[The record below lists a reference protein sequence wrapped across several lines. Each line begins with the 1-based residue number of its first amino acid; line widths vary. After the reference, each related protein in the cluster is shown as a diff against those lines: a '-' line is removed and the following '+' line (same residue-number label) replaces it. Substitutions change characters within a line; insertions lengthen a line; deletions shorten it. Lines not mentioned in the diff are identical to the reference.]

1 MMTSNILIKQKLFN
15 PWHFVWLSIVI
26 SELFTAFFNT
36 IQSFLWFGKISPEL
50 LVIGTIDAAFV
61 PMIVAPIVI
70 YFIKQTDEL
79 KNLNKQLYQEITE
92 RRRIE
97 QEKDNLYNERLTE
110 KERLL
115 MDLHDGVG
123 GITTN
128 IYLLSELSQKM
139 QDIGDI
145 KKTLSTISQCS
156 RDGLSEI
163 RNLMQSLDSNTLSWQ
178 ALTVTLR
185 SEGAAM
191 VEPHGI
197 RFEIETAVDDIPVQP
212 GSLLWVNLL
221 RIYKEALTNAIK
233 HAQARSIA
241 VTLNVGNQGLVL
253 HVKDDGIG
261 WDGTTKCGRGSSFM
275 KKRAEEVS
283 GAVTVAVL
291 EKGTQVS
298 VRIPIL

>member
-1 MMTSNILIKQKLFN
+1 MKYTLFTKQRSFN
-15 PWHFVWLSIVI
+15 PWHFVWISVVI
-26 SELFTAFFNT
+26 SELFTALFN
-36 IQSFLWFGKISPEL
+36 IVQSFLWFGEISLQL
-50 LVIGTIDAAFV
+50 LIIGMIDAAFV
-61 PMIVAPIVI
+61 PLIVAPIVI

-79 KNLNKQLYQEITE
+79 KNLNKRLNQEIVE

-97 QEKDNLYNERLTE
+97 QEKDKLYHERITE

-128 IYLLSELSQKM
+128 IFLLSELAQKM
-139 QDIGDI
+139 QDIENV
-145 KKTLSTISQCS
+145 KKTLTTISQCS
-156 RDGLSEI
+156 QEGISEI
-163 RNLMQSLDSNTLSWQ
+163 RNLMRSLDSNALSWQ
-178 ALTVTLR
+178 GLAVALR

-197 RFEIETAVDDIPVQP
+197 RFTIETTMGDVSLQP

-233 HAQARSIA
+233 HARAGSTT
-241 VTLNVGNQGLVL
+241 VTLHVDSQGLALV
-253 HVKDDGIG
+253 VRDDGIG
-261 WDGTTKCGRGSSFM
+261 WDGKTQCGRGSSFM
-275 KKRAEEVS
+275 KKRAEDVK
-283 GAVTVAVL
+283 GALTVAAL

-298 VRIPIL
+298 VIIPILS

>member
-1 MMTSNILIKQKLFN
+1 MTENILIKQKSFN
-15 PWHFVWLSIVI
+15 PWHFVWISIII

-36 IQSFLWFGKISPEL
+36 VQSFLWFGKISPQL
-50 LVIGTIDAAFV
+50 LIIGTIDAAFV
-61 PMIVAPIVI
+61 PLIVAPIVI
-70 YFIKQTDEL
+70 YFIKQTDKL
-79 KNLNKQLYQEITE
+79 KNLNKQLHQEIAE

-97 QEKDNLYNERLTE
+97 QEKDKLYNERITE

-128 IYLLSELSQKM
+128 IFLLSELSQKM
-139 QDIGDI
+139 QDIGSI
-145 KKTLSTISQCS
+145 KKTLITISQCS
-156 RDGLSEI
+156 QEGISEI
-163 RNLMQSLDSNTLSWQ
+163 RNLMRSLDSNELNWQ
-178 ALTVTLR
+178 ALAVALR

-197 RFEIETAVDDIPVQP
+197 RFTIETAVEDISVQP

-221 RIYKEALTNAIK
+221 RIYKEALTNVIK

-241 VTLNVGNQGLVL
+241 VTLNVNGHGLVL
-253 HVKDDGIG
+253 HVQDDGIG
-261 WDGTTKCGRGSSFM
+261 WDGNTKCGRGLSIM
-275 KKRAEEVS
+275 KKRAAEIR
-283 GAVTVAVL
+283 GTVIVAAL

-298 VRIPIL
+298 VGIPIL

>member
-1 MMTSNILIKQKLFN
+1 MTENILIKQKPFN
-15 PWHFVWLSIVI
+15 PWHFVWISIII

-36 IQSFLWFGKISPEL
+36 VQSFLWFGKISPQL
-50 LVIGTIDAAFV
+50 LIIGTIDAAFV
-61 PMIVAPIVI
+61 PLIVAPIVI
-70 YFIKQTDEL
+70 YFIKQTDKL
-79 KNLNKQLYQEITE
+79 KNLNKQLQQEIAE

-97 QEKDNLYNERLTE
+97 QEKDKLYNERIAE

-128 IYLLSELSQKM
+128 IFLLSELSQKM
-139 QDIGDI
+139 QDIGSI
-145 KKTLSTISQCS
+145 KKTLATISQCS
-156 RDGLSEI
+156 QEGISEI
-163 RNLMQSLDSNTLSWQ
+163 RNLMRSLDSNELNWQ
-178 ALTVTLR
+178 ALAVALR

-197 RFEIETAVDDIPVQP
+197 RFTIETAVDDISVQP

-221 RIYKEALTNAIK
+221 RIYKEALTNVIK

-241 VTLNVGNQGLVL
+241 VTLNVNGHGLVL
-253 HVKDDGIG
+253 HVQDDGIG
-261 WDGTTKCGRGSSFM
+261 WDGNTKCGRGLSIM
-275 KKRAEEVS
+275 KKRAAEIR
-283 GAVTVAVL
+283 GTVIVAAL

-298 VRIPIL
+298 IGIPIL